1 MRFARFLSVALLS
14 LVVAGCAT
22 ASAGWTY
29 APAPSVTPP
38 PAPSGSASAS
48 GPAASGSAPAPSGS
62 GLASAPI
69 PSSSSPG
76 SSAPAGSGSL
86 VVVQVSALNIKYE
99 QTDLTAPAGTP
110 FQVSFDNKDAGV
122 PHNVTLHQGDA
133 NGAELFK
140 GEIFNGVATRVYD
153 VPALDAGSYA
163 FVCSVHPTMIGTL
176 TVK

>member
-1 MRFARFLSVALLS
+1 MRFARSLSVALLS
-14 LVVAGCAT
+14 IIVVAGCAT

-38 PAPSGSASAS
+38 PAPSGSATAS
-48 GPAASGSAPAPSGS
+48 GAAPSGSAAAPSGSAPAASGSGN
-62 GLASAPI
+62 
-69 PSSSSPG
+69 
-76 SSAPAGSGSL
+76 L
-86 VVVQVSALNIKYE
+86 VVVQISALNIKYE
-99 QTDLTAPAGTP
+99 QTALTAPANTP
-110 FQVSFDNKDAGV
+110 FQVSFENKDAGV
-122 PHNVTLHQGDA
+122 PHNVTLHLGDT

-176 TVK
+176 TVQ

>member
-1 MRFARFLSVALLS
+1 MRVARSLSVALLS
-14 LVVAGCAT
+14 VVVVAGCAT

-38 PAPSGSASAS
+38 PAPSGSATAS
-48 GPAASGSAPAPSGS
+48 GPAPSGSAAAPSGSAPAPSGS
-62 GLASAPI
+62 GN
-69 PSSSSPG
+69 
-76 SSAPAGSGSL
+76 L
-86 VVVQVSALNIKYE
+86 VVVQISALNIKYE
-99 QTDLTAPAGTP
+99 QTALTAPANTP
-110 FQVSFDNKDAGV
+110 FQISFENKDAGV
-122 PHNVTLHQGDA
+122 PHNVTLHLGDT

-176 TVK
+176 TVQ

>member
-1 MRFARFLSVALLS
+1 MRFARSLSVALLS
-14 LVVAGCAT
+14 IVVVAGCAT

-38 PAPSGSASAS
+38 PVPSGSATASGAAPSGSAAAPSGSA
-48 GPAASGSAPAPSGS
+48 PAASGSGN
-62 GLASAPI
+62 
-69 PSSSSPG
+69 
-76 SSAPAGSGSL
+76 L
-86 VVVQVSALNIKYE
+86 VVVQISALNIKYE
-99 QTDLTAPAGTP
+99 QTALTAPANTP
-110 FQVSFDNKDAGV
+110 FQVSFENKDAGV
-122 PHNVTLHQGDA
+122 PHNVTLHLGDT

-176 TVK
+176 TVQ

>member
-1 MRFARFLSVALLS
+1 MRVARSLSVALLS
-14 LVVAGCAT
+14 IVVVAGCAT

-38 PAPSGSASAS
+38 PAPSGSATAS
-48 GPAASGSAPAPSGS
+48 GPAPSGSAPAPSGS
-62 GLASAPI
+62 T
-69 PSSSSPG
+69 PS
-76 SSAPAGSGSL
+76 GSGNL
-86 VVVQVSALNIKYE
+86 VVVQISALNIKYE
-99 QTDLTAPAGTP
+99 QTALTAPANTP
-110 FQVSFDNKDAGV
+110 FQVSFENKDAGV
-122 PHNVTLHQGDA
+122 PHNVTLHLGDT

-176 TVK
+176 TVQ